1 MCEEK
6 NCLLQ
11 EVMNAVI
18 RTFVLLF
25 IVFEEKIVIIIS
37 KTGGG
42 DRYANLAF
50 IMSPKISGNSVVVY
64 LQICLHYDL
73 HLFSTSNF
81 TPQLVKSSSP
91 VNNLS
96 KCNLFLKM
104 YYTPQVANE

>member
-42 DRYANLAF
+42 DRYALLAF
-50 IMSPKISGNSVVVY
+50 YEIP
-64 LQICLHYDL
+64 
-73 HLFSTSNF
+73 
-81 TPQLVKSSSP
+81 
-91 VNNLS
+91 
-96 KCNLFLKM
+96 
-104 YYTPQVANE
+104 